1 MLPFPE
7 RLARL
12 AAQQQAQLTRLSEVH
27 LAAWEDALRGELVDR
42 KLALDLVVQEDG
54 EAEGNGERV
63 DSQEKECVCFQDGD
77 AKDTFDPVP
86 ANPWAPPAGPKVE
99 ASLPSNLW
107 PAHTLGGSDC
117 CKCPYASVKLPTD
130 TTEKPMF
137 VSDDLDSVASSIL
150 SQSGLPPVEMAM
162 TAAKSISTNKSGQAD
177 RSSTRPGALADKV
190 KPIDFHLSLSLA
202 NDKARMRLLLD
213 YVAGGLVFLNCLLL
227 MLELE
232 VEGRA
237 VGAKVGFEDPVDVSR
252 WLPFFKFIDTTFIF
266 IFLLESLGELLI
278 RVWVEWPFWHRDLA
292 NHFDL
297 CLVIAGMVD
306 LFVIVPMAGNQSDAM
321 MRVAP
326 EFHNPEPGRT
336 LKSLRSVRLLRTFR
350 FVRGLRLLVQACQ
363 CFLPS
368 LCWSMVLLA
377 VFMSMGALVL
387 GNLLLELRSVLSAG
401 PVEFSQNESEELEDR
416 QWIWLHYGTAYRA
429 LYTLYEITFA
439 GNWPTNVRP
448 VLDKVSHAYVIFFLL
463 YITIVVFAVIRV
475 ITAIFLK
482 DTLDAAQNDSDPWV
496 ENLVVERLRKKAE
509 YVERLE
515 AVFKAIDRTGDGMIT
530 EERLEEI
537 LSHPKVAAYFN
548 TLDLDETSVFF
559 HIIDNGD
566 GEVTLDEFIDGIL
579 RCKGNARAVD
589 SMAIRAE
596 LKRLHGKSFG

>member
-1 MLPFPE
+1 
-7 RLARL
+7 
-12 AAQQQAQLTRLSEVH
+12 
-27 LAAWEDALRGELVDR
+27 
-42 KLALDLVVQEDG
+42 
-54 EAEGNGERV
+54 
-63 DSQEKECVCFQDGD
+63 
-77 AKDTFDPVP
+77 
-86 ANPWAPPAGPKVE
+86 
-99 ASLPSNLW
+99 
-107 PAHTLGGSDC
+107 
-117 CKCPYASVKLPTD
+117 
-130 TTEKPMF
+130 
-137 VSDDLDSVASSIL
+137 
-150 SQSGLPPVEMAM
+150 
-162 TAAKSISTNKSGQAD
+162 
-177 RSSTRPGALADKV
+177 
-190 KPIDFHLSLSLA
+190 
-202 NDKARMRLLLD
+202 MRLLLD

-266 IFLLESLGELLI
+266 IFLLELLI
-278 RVWVEWPFWHRDLA
+278 RVWVEWPLWHRDLA
-292 NHFDL
+292 NLFDL

-321 MRVAP
+321 MRVV
-326 EFHNPEPGRT
+326 RT

-387 GNLLLELRSVLSAG
+387 GNLLL
-401 PVEFSQNESEELEDR
+401 EFSQNESEELEDR

-482 DTLDAAQNDSDPWV
+482 DTLDAAQNDS

-537 LSHPKVAAYFN
+537 LSHPKAFCV
-548 TLDLDETSVFF
+548 LM
-559 HIIDNGD
+559 
-566 GEVTLDEFIDGIL
+566 
-579 RCKGNARAVD
+579 AV
-589 SMAIRAE
+589 
-596 LKRLHGKSFG
+596 